1 MIANSIA
8 IKGMF
13 WQTAGNRSRSELSI
27 RKLPLELVLEG
38 LDFLLLLKF
47 LFGKRLAGHELIVF
61 QLNGEKGA
69 AFPALVR
76 TLIACLKQ

>member
-13 WQTAGNRSRSELSI
+13 WQTAGSRSRYGLSI
-27 RKLPLELVLEG
+27 RKLPFELVLEG

-47 LFGKRLAGHELIVF
+47 LFGKRRAGHELIVF
-61 QLNGEKGA
+61 QLNGEKSA

-76 TLIACLKQ
+76 ALIVCLKQ